1 MEALEA
7 AGLDGED
14 VPVEDFVE
22 HDTSRISVWKL
33 VALPAHESGGTGGT
47 QPISGDPEAE
57 MNEGPEPQEKD

>member
-33 VALPAHESGGTGGT
+33 VALPA
-47 QPISGDPEAE
+47 
-57 MNEGPEPQEKD
+57 NEGATRESAEDTGES

>member
-1 MEALEA
+1 MKHRRPLGGPSKVETLEE

-33 VALPAHESGGTGGT
+33 VALPADAGEARESA
-47 QPISGDPEAE
+47 GDA
-57 MNEGPEPQEKD
+57 GKA